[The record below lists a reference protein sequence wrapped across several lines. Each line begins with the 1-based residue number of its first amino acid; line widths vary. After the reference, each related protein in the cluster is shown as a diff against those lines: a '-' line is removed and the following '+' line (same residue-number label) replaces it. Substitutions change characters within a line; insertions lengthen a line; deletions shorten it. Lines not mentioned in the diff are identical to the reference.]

1 MCFSKTPVRFYG
13 EKTETNSLAF
23 KMFLLKKDPD
33 NLHFPLEFQ
42 KRSICK
48 YKYNSN
54 ICNHI
59 LARLNYWRHA
69 IQVTFIAL
77 YYYRMSKIF
86 VSIFAL
92 LFKGLWSVWFLCLL
106 CSPKFDK
113 KYSKIRSKQ
122 YNLMY
127 FQIYCN
133 LFLLWQ
139 SCISACHYSSLQCH
153 VIL

>member
-1 MCFSKTPVRFYG
+1 
-13 EKTETNSLAF
+13 
-23 KMFLLKKDPD
+23 MFLLKKDPG

-77 YYYRMSKIF
+77 YYYRMSKM
-86 VSIFAL
+86 
-92 LFKGLWSVWFLCLL
+92 LCLFL
-106 CSPKFDK
+106 HYCSKVCGQYDFYVSYAHQNRPKFDH
-113 KYSKIRSKQ
+113 KYSKIRSIVKH

-139 SCISACHYSSLQCH
+139 SCISAAITPVFS
-153 VIL
+153 VT